1 MASLSRKVNMNFMSD
16 IRFNALFL
24 LGLFLECLSRN
35 NHFGES
41 LFSSHHGLSDSEEAV
56 ELDEISLSLVWKS
69 KKIAEKSS

>member
-1 MASLSRKVNMNFMSD
+1 MASLSRKVNMNFMSC

-41 LFSSHHGLSDSEEAV
+41 LVSHHGLSDSKEAV